1 MLSLWCLHREGWEKK
16 NQKVNVRNVSEV
28 KCKSFFFFLKLNKI
42 FWGRNIST
50 ITRPLLQEE
59 LLFHRLKK
67 RTWVIYSFNKSLKM
81 KWLLWNRKL
90 CRYRFRTGDASLSS
104 GGAAETEEQWGAV
117 PPPRWREE
125 TSGRILCTVMETFPF
140 FMERLC
146 KN

>member
-16 NQKVNVRNVSEV
+16 IKKLMLGMWAKSNVKV
-28 KCKSFFFFLKLNKI
+28 FFFLKLNKI

-59 LLFHRLKK
+59 LLFHRLKR

-90 CRYRFRTGDASLSS
+90 CRYRFRTGDTSLSS
-104 GGAAETEEQWGAV
+104 GGAAEAEEQWGAV